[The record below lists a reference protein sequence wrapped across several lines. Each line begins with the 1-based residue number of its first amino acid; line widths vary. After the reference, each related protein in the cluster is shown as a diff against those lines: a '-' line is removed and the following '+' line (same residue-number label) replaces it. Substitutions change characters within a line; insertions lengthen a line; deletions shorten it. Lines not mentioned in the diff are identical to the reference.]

1 MVKRRR
7 TIVVEEPSRE
17 PVTPGYAPSG
27 ESAFTRHAA
36 QGKPVDAH
44 SRDRPTLSRL
54 DAMVIHERKQV
65 AKLEMR
71 TAAERGGEKYPMLC
85 VKLQRLRAFLR
96 RLENDQRELA
106 GKS

>member
-1 MVKRRR
+1 MVKRR
-7 TIVVEEPSRE
+7 TIVIEETSRE

-44 SRDRPTLSRL
+44 TLDRPTLSRL
-54 DAMVIHERKQV
+54 DSMAAHERKEV
-65 AKLEMR
+65 FKLEQR
-71 TAAERGGEKYPMLC
+71 AIAARGTPKHAPLC
-85 VKLQRLRAFLR
+85 VKLQRLRHFLA
-96 RLENDQRELA
+96 RLEAEQRELA